1 MMPASTRG
9 IGMALGFPDVCN
21 TPIPVGTAPIPYPNI
36 ADHSCAS
43 NTVMNI
49 RINMLDALNQLSEVS
64 MTSGDEAGSAH
75 PTIKGAQRYTL
86 GMINIRFNM
95 MPAITLA
102 SLTNHNQMN
111 CPIGAVLVPSAP
123 NVLLNLASAGDGAQ
137 PQASVLDGVSARD
150 RADAAT
156 PHSTCRSSA
165 TDEGATISLDVFAL
179 GTAAELAEHVH
190 RATREGARAVTIDLR
205 ACRGGVLSAALD
217 AAGLFLPE
225 GTLLAT
231 IVDED
236 GDEREERSRSGLLQG
251 VALTLLVGPATAS
264 AAEVFAAALADHGR
278 AELRGERTR
287 GKGALSELVAAPGGL
302 VEVARG
308 QTLRPSGAPL
318 SGRGVVS
325 RERP

>member
-1 MMPASTRG
+1 VPRRRAERRARRG
-9 IGMALGFPDVCN
+9 
-21 TPIPVGTAPIPYPNI
+21 
-36 ADHSCAS
+36 
-43 NTVMNI
+43 
-49 RINMLDALNQLSEVS
+49 
-64 MTSGDEAGSAH
+64 
-75 PTIKGAQRYTL
+75 
-86 GMINIRFNM
+86 
-95 MPAITLA
+95 
-102 SLTNHNQMN
+102 
-111 CPIGAVLVPSAP
+111 
-123 NVLLNLASAGDGAQ
+123 
-137 PQASVLDGVSARD
+137 
-150 RADAAT
+150 
-156 PHSTCRSSA
+156 
-165 TDEGATISLDVFAL
+165 
-179 GTAAELAEHVH
+179 
-190 RATREGARAVTIDLR
+190 
-205 ACRGGVLSAALD
+205 
-217 AAGLFLPE
+217 GLFLPE